1 MVNKIVLF
9 RGGIFSMKKI
19 VRILNLRKHKQV
31 SFMDVYENF
40 GTRLQLLCYNTLL
53 VNVPLA
59 IGDIISFEGI
69 YTVNKHGK
77 PIIEIKEFYWHNSA
91 IEWCSPKGIYNPL
104 KSSLE
109 EIRYNARN
117 AGKQLQLLQGKL
129 QVLNSIKNL
138 LISNSFL
145 EVNCKTIEEQRTSA
159 QRQPLQVNS
168 IHSNAPLYLRITM
181 ENQLKQYC
189 AILLHS
195 VFSIDNVFY
204 DKDITAN
211 VDREVNILELVS
223 IEHTTDELI
232 HLIIKIDHILR
243 NVFSELSLI
252 DFGYS
257 LPANI
262 EIVEYADLTDKNIN
276 YTNFQNTLLK
286 HVPVTSPFVKQS
298 KSGLRT
304 EFQWIVRGKMLAHG
318 YEDEFEYE
326 NLLNAVNNQK
336 IKLGLNN
343 CNKMDYM
350 RYAIPRTTSLGL
362 GLDQLLYRFW
372 NLEHIINISNP
383 IGIYFD

>member
-1 MVNKIVLF
+1 
-9 RGGIFSMKKI
+9 MKKI

-40 GTRLQLLCYNTLL
+40 GTRLQLLCSNTLL
-53 VNVPLA
+53 VNMPIA
-59 IGDIISFEGI
+59 TGDIISFEGI
-69 YTVNKHGK
+69 DSINKHGK
-77 PIIEIKEFYWHNSA
+77 PIIEIKE
-91 IEWCSPKGIYNPL
+91 IEWCSPKGIHNPL

-129 QVLNSIKNL
+129 QVLESIKEL
-138 LISNSFL
+138 LASNSFL

-159 QRQPLQVNS
+159 KRQPLQVDS
-168 IHSNAPLYLRITM
+168 IHSSTPLYLRITM

-189 AILLHS
+189 AVLLHS

-204 DKDITAN
+204 DKAITAN
-211 VDREVNILELVS
+211 ADREVSILELVS
-223 IEHTTDELI
+223 IEHSTDELI
-232 HLIIKIDHILR
+232 HLIIQIDYILR
-243 NVFSELSLI
+243 NVFSELLLTN
-252 DFGYS
+252 FGYS
-257 LPANI
+257 LPTNI
-262 EIVEYADLTDKNIN
+262 EVVEYSDLTDKDIN
-276 YTNFQNTLLK
+276 YSIFQNTLLK

-298 KSGLRT
+298 QSGLRT
-304 EFQWIVRGKMLAHG
+304 EFQWVVRGKMLAHG
-318 YEDEFEYE
+318 YEDEFKYE
-326 NLLNAVNNQK
+326 NLLKAVNNQK
-336 IKLGLNN
+336 ANLGLDN

-350 RYAIPRTTSLGL
+350 KYAIPRTTSLGL